1 MRRGS
6 PRRAAP
12 AGLSLALATGI
23 ALLAAACTAAPPPAP
38 PDLRGEG
45 TRKMAER
52 LAELAKN
59 INLEEGSWCN
69 KERAALMRGIL
80 EKSVVP
86 REYFDLQPD
95 FADEL
100 LKSGQTEEAIKAI
113 MDLQKNAASASRPP
127 TARNRLFMRHQLA
140 IAYLRLGEQQN
151 CLTRHN
157 TESCILPIKGGG
169 LHGRPEGSTKAISI
183 LLEQLEDQPDDLS
196 ARWWLNLAAMTLGD
210 YPDKVPPKW
219 LIPPKAFDSDYDI
232 KRFHDVA
239 PELKLD
245 TNDLAGGSVA
255 EDFDLDGDLDLV
267 VSTVAMDGG
276 MHYYRNNSDGS
287 FTERT
292 TEAGLQGEIWSLNLE
307 QTDYNNDGWPDIFML
322 RGGWLGRA
330 GHLPNSLLKNN
341 GDGTFEDVTEKA
353 GLLSFRP
360 TQTGTWF
367 DYDNDGWL
375 DLFIG
380 NESTDHD
387 SNPSELYHNNKDGTF
402 TECAA
407 LSGVTVDCFAKAV
420 ASGDYNNDGRP
431 DLYVSCR
438 KEPNHLYRND
448 GPKPGGTGPT
458 AWLFTDVTAEAGVAE
473 PVFSFP
479 AWFFDYDND
488 GWEDL
493 FVSGYRAESIGDFAA
508 EYLGL
513 PHKAERAR
521 LYHNERNGKF
531 KDVTK
536 AAHLWRLL
544 HTMGSN
550 FGDLDNDG
558 WLDFYLGTGDP
569 NLGTLIPNRMFRNAE
584 GRYFQDVTTS
594 GGFGHLQKGHGVS
607 FADFDQDGDQDVYEA
622 MGGVY
627 QGDFYRN
634 VLYENPGHG
643 NHWIKLKLEGVKT
656 NRAAIGARIRILADT
671 PEGAREIH
679 RVVTTGGSFGG
690 NPLRQ
695 EIGLGRATAIREIR
709 VTWPTSGIVQTFKNV
724 AIDGAWSI
732 KEGEDALVPV
742 TLRPFALG
750 ARPEVASR

>member
-1 MRRGS
+1 MRIAPDRL
-6 PRRAAP
+6 PAP
-12 AGLSLALATGI
+12 AGLALVAGI
-23 ALLAAACTAAPPPAP
+23 ALIVSACTGASGPAP
-38 PDLRGEG
+38 PAGPQGEG

-52 LAELAKN
+52 LAQLGRD
-59 INLEEGSWCN
+59 INLQENPWCN
-69 KERAALMRGIL
+69 KERAELIRGVL
-80 EKSVVP
+80 EKSVDP
-86 REYFDLQPD
+86 QEYFDLQPD
-95 FADEL
+95 FAEEL
-100 LKSGQTEEAIKAI
+100 LKAGKSEEAIQALL
-113 MDLQKNAASASRPP
+113 DLQKTADSGKRRPTP
-127 TARNRLFMRHQLA
+127 RNRLFMRHHLA

-151 CLTRHN
+151 CLTRHT

-169 LHGRPEGSTKAISI
+169 LHGRPEGSTQAIRI
-183 LLEQLEDQPDDLS
+183 LMEELNDQPDDLS

-210 YPDKVPPKW
+210 YPDKVEERW
-219 LIPPKAFDSDYDI
+219 LIPPGAFESDYDI
-232 KRFHDVA
+232 RRFHDRA

-245 TNDLAGGSVA
+245 VNDLAGGSIA
-255 EDFDLDGDLDLV
+255 EDFDLDGDLDLA
-267 VSTVAMDGG
+267 VSTVAVDGPIR
-276 MHYYRNNSDGS
+276 YFRNNSDGS

-292 TEAGLQGEIWSLNLE
+292 AEAGLTGEVWSLNIV
-307 QTDYNNDGWPDIFML
+307 QTDYNNDGWPDILML
-322 RGGWLGRA
+322 RGGWLGRG

-353 GLLSFRP
+353 GLLSFHP
-360 TQTGTWF
+360 TQTASWL

-380 NESTDHD
+380 NESTKRDP
-387 SNPSELYHNNKDGTF
+387 NPSELFHNNRDGTF

-407 LSGVTVDCFAKAV
+407 LSGVTVDCFAKGTA
-420 ASGDYNNDGRP
+420 AADYNNDGRP

-438 KEPNHLYRND
+438 EEPNHLYRND
-448 GPKPGGTGPT
+448 GPKPGGAGPT
-458 AWLFTDVTAEAGVAE
+458 AWSFTDVTAEAGVAE
-473 PVFSFP
+473 PIFSFP
-479 AWFFDYDND
+479 TWFFDYDND
-488 GWEDL
+488 GWQDL
-493 FVSGYRAESIGDFAA
+493 FVSGYQAEGIGDFAA

-521 LYHNERNGKF
+521 LYHNERNGRF

-536 AAHLWRLL
+536 AAHLYRLL

-584 GRYFQDVTTS
+584 GRFFQDVTTP

-607 FADFDQDGDQDVYEA
+607 FADFDHDGDQDIYEA

-643 NHWIKLKLEGVKT
+643 NHWIKLKLEGVQS
-656 NRAAIGARIRILADT
+656 NRAALEARIRILADT
-671 PEGAREIH
+671 PEGTREIH
-679 RVVTTGGSFGG
+679 RTVTTGGSFGA

-709 VTWPTSGIVQTFKNV
+709 VTWPTSGIVQTFKDV
-724 AIDGAWSI
+724 GIDGVYSI
-732 KEGEDALVPV
+732 KEGEEALVPR
-742 TLRPFALG
+742 TLRPFTLG
-750 ARPEVASR
+750 AQPEVASR

>member
-1 MRRGS
+1 MRS
-6 PRRAAP
+6 APIPRIPP
-12 AGLSLALATGI
+12 AGLSLALAGI
-23 ALLAAACTAAPPPAP
+23 ALLVSACTAASGPASP
-38 PDLRGEG
+38 PDVRGEG
-45 TRKMAER
+45 TRKMAAR
-52 LAELAKN
+52 LAQLVKD
-59 INLEEGSWCN
+59 IDLKEGAWCN
-69 KERAALMRGIL
+69 KERAAYMKGML
-80 EKSVVP
+80 EKTVVP

-95 FADEL
+95 YADEL

-113 MDLQKNAASASRPP
+113 KDLEKSAAANERPP
-127 TARNRLFMRHQLA
+127 TARNRQFLRHHLA

-169 LHGRPEGSTKAISI
+169 LHGRPEGSTQAIKI
-183 LLEQLEDQPDDLS
+183 LLDQLNEQPDDLS

-219 LIPPKAFDSDYDI
+219 LIPPKAFESDYDI
-232 KRFHDVA
+232 KHFPDRA
-239 PELKLD
+239 PDLKLD
-245 TNDLAGGSVA
+245 VNDLAGGSIA

-267 VSTVAMDGG
+267 VSTVAMDGP
-276 MHYYRNNSDGS
+276 MRYFRNNSDGT

-292 TEAGLQGEIWSLNLE
+292 EEAGLMGEIWSLNIV
-307 QTDYNNDGWPDIFML
+307 QTDYNNDGWPDILML
-322 RGGWLGRA
+322 RGGWLGKA

-341 GDGTFEDVTEKA
+341 GDGTFEDVTEQA

-360 TQTGTWF
+360 TQTASWF

-380 NESTDHD
+380 NESTEHD
-387 SNPSELYHNNKDGTF
+387 PNPSELFHNNRDGTF

-407 LSGVTVDCFAKAV
+407 LSGVTVDCFAKGTAT
-420 ASGDYNNDGRP
+420 ADYNNDGRP

-448 GPKPGGTGPT
+448 GPKPGGAGPT
-458 AWLFTDVTAEAGVAE
+458 AWQFTDVTAEAGVAE
-473 PVFSFP
+473 PIFSFP
-479 AWFFDYDND
+479 TWFFDYDND
-488 GWEDL
+488 GWQDL
-493 FVSGYRAESIGDFAA
+493 FVSGYQAESVGDFAA

-536 AAHLWRLL
+536 AAHLYRLL

-584 GRYFQDVTTS
+584 GRFFQDVTTS

-627 QGDFYRN
+627 QTDFYRN

-643 NHWIKLKLEGVKT
+643 NHWIKLKLEGVKS
-656 NRAAIGARIRILADT
+656 NRAALGARIRILADT
-671 PEGAREIH
+671 PEGTREIH
-679 RVVTTGGSFGG
+679 RVVTTGGSFGA

-695 EIGLGRATAIREIR
+695 EIGLGRATTVREIR
-709 VTWPTSGIVQTFKNV
+709 VTWPTSGIVQTFKDV
-724 AIDGAWSI
+724 GIDGAYSI
-732 KEGEDALVPV
+732 KEGVDALVPV
-742 TLRPFALG
+742 TLRPFVLG
-750 ARPEVASR
+750 AQPEVASR